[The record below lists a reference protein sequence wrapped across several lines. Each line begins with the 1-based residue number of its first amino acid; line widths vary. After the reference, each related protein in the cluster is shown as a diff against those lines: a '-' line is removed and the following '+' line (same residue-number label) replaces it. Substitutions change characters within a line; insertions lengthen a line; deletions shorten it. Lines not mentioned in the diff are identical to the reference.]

1 MFFLFFL
8 IGVVI
13 ISTGKG
19 QTSSFYGRTTGIN
32 PVAFTLTIFNP
43 KQQASYTNTMNL
55 QFDLTWNAS
64 LETMFTNH
72 PVVEG
77 YAYSIDPNS
86 GLQRLNN
93 SVVNVIPN
101 GTLPIPPQSY
111 WFSYTINISNLTN
124 GYHKIAIIAYQY
136 IYGPPPLNLF
146 SQSSAPI
153 TFLVQNPTPST
164 TPTITPTVPEFPAI
178 VILPLLLSMFV
189 GAVILRHR
197 KTNNLSTSTFPTDY
211 VAIVQKS

>member
-1 MFFLFFL
+1 MFVSFLL

-13 ISTGKG
+13 ISTANG

-43 KQQASYTNTMNL
+43 RQQANYTNTMNL

-77 YAYSIDPNS
+77 YVYIID
-86 GLQRLNN
+86 NN
-93 SVVNVIPN
+93 SFVNVTPN

-124 GYHKIAIIAYQY
+124 GYHEIAIRAYQY

-146 SQSSAPI
+146 AQSSSPI
-153 TFLVQNPTPST
+153 TFLVQNPTPSPT
-164 TPTITPTVPEFPAI
+164 PTPTPSPTPTILPTPTPKTGVSIPMTTVSIIAVV
-178 VILPLLLSMFV
+178 VILV
-189 GAVILRHR
+189 VVIILVLFLWRNR
-197 KTNNLSTSTFPTDY
+197 KNR
-211 VAIVQKS
+211 